1 MDEALKTP
9 ASRATAGDSS
19 TAFAGREVHL
29 KDLFAVVMH
38 HWRLVAI
45 LAFLVA
51 AAAYVSGRDA
61 VTQFRSQLTV
71 QITSPKRVFGR
82 MDDIDVD
89 ELALLTDPILSEAL
103 VLTTQQLAL
112 RVVDALALQ
121 LELADPA
128 TFRGD
133 AFSSIQVAPDAPL
146 GEYTLRMSASP
157 GQYQLLNRVDGR
169 VLWTGGRGES
179 VAGPGFSFRLL
190 PEETPENGI
199 DFRIVSREAAA
210 AWVSAGI
217 WYGVREATTAVD
229 ITFTGSDPTLVPHV
243 LNQAALQLR
252 LDGVERARVVA
263 TQRGQYVRE
272 QLERAD
278 RDLQAKLRELQE
290 FKEGQQIT
298 NLTASE
304 QSIVQ
309 SIRSFEQQRQETLI
323 QTATLREALS
333 ANDSIGVE
341 ALNRLAAQQ
350 GTAGNAAVAF
360 QIQNLL
366 DLYEERR
373 TLTAGAAGLRED
385 NPQVSAIDQRISAG
399 HSALRGAMEAAL
411 DGLEDR
417 LAALTANVENL
428 RTELSTFPG
437 KETRIAQLE
446 IERGILHD
454 TYSYLLGQYQQ
465 AQMQEATIAPYVS
478 ILDGASPPSPIGT
491 NLRQKVLLGLL
502 VGLLLGV
509 GGAFFLEYLD
519 QTVKTAADV
528 ERVVGAPV
536 LGLIPY
542 EPKLVA
548 GANGGRKP
556 ILAAT
561 ALSPDDPTVEA
572 YRSLRTNV
580 TFVSAERPVQLLAV
594 TSPGPGEGKTTTV
607 ANLALIL
614 ALSGSKVLLIDA
626 DLRRPILHRAFQLVD
641 QPGLTDVLIGNVSL
655 REALR
660 PDVSKNLDVL
670 PSGARPPNPSELL
683 GSDAMRRLLS
693 DARRDYEYIV
703 MDTPP
708 ALPVTDASVVGASM
722 DAMVVV
728 MRSGETE
735 ETAAQRTMSQL
746 ERVHAR
752 IAGVVLNGVSRRHDR
767 YYSYYSDS
775 SSRKERSPARN
786 LKARISRMF

>member
-1 MDEALKTP
+1 MDEALKNP
-9 ASRATAGDSS
+9 ATKASAGDR
-19 TAFAGREVHL
+19 FAGREVHL
-29 KDLFAVVMH
+29 KDLLAVVAH
-38 HWRLVAI
+38 HWRLVVI
-45 LAFLVA
+45 LSFLVA
-51 AAAYVSGRDA
+51 AAAYLSGRDA
-61 VTQFRSQLTV
+61 VTQYRSQLTV

-89 ELALLTDPILSEAL
+89 ELALLTDPVLSEAL

-121 LELADPA
+121 LELANP
-128 TFRGD
+128 TGFRGD
-133 AFSSIQVAPDAPL
+133 AFGSIQVAPDAPL
-146 GEYTLRMSASP
+146 GRYVVRTGQDP
-157 GQYQLLNRVDGR
+157 GRYQVLDQLSGS
-169 VLWTGGRGES
+169 VLWTGSHGDRVE
-179 VAGPGFSFRLL
+179 GPGFSFLL
-190 PEETPENGI
+190 APADVPEDGI
-199 DFRIVSREAAA
+199 GFRIVSREAAA

-229 ITFTGSDPTLVPHV
+229 INFTGADPTLVPHV

-252 LDGVERARVVA
+252 LDGAERARVVA
-263 TQRGQYVRE
+263 AQRGEYVRE

-290 FKEGQQIT
+290 FKEVQQIT
-298 NLTASE
+298 DLTASE
-304 QSIVQ
+304 RSIVQ
-309 SIRSFEQQRQETLI
+309 SIQNFEQQRQEALI
-323 QTATLREALS
+323 QMATLRRALS
-333 ANDSIGVE
+333 ADDSIGVE
-341 ALNRLAAQQ
+341 VLNRLAAQRS
-350 GTAGNAAVAF
+350 TADNAAVAF

-385 NPQVSAIDQRISAG
+385 NPQVTAIGQRIDTG
-399 HSALRGAMEAAL
+399 HGALRAAVEAAL
-411 DGLEDR
+411 DGLDDR
-417 LAALTANVENL
+417 IAALTSNVNNL
-428 RTELSTFPG
+428 RAELSTFPG

-446 IERGILHD
+446 IERGILHE

-465 AQMQEATIAPYVS
+465 SQMQEATISPYVS

-542 EPKLVA
+542 EPKLIA

-556 ILAAT
+556 VLALVS
-561 ALSPDDPTVEA
+561 LSPDDPTVEA

-580 TFVSAERPVQLLAV
+580 TFVSAERPVQLLSV

-607 ANLALIL
+607 ANLAMVL
-614 ALSGSKVLLIDA
+614 AQGGSRVLLIDG
-626 DLRRPILHRAFQLVD
+626 DLRRPLLHRAFQLID
-641 QPGLTDVLIGNVSL
+641 EPGLTDVLIGNVSI

-660 PDVSKNLDVL
+660 PEVAKNLDVL

-683 GSDAMRRLLS
+683 GSDAMRRLLT
-693 DARRDYEYIV
+693 DARRDYDYV
-703 MDTPP
+703 VLDTPP
-708 ALPVTDASVVGASM
+708 ALPVTDASIVGASV
-722 DAMVVV
+722 DATVLV

-735 ETAAQRTMSQL
+735 ETAAQRTVSQL

-752 IAGVVLNGVSRRHDR
+752 LAGVVLNGVSRRHDR
-767 YYSYYSDS
+767 YYSYYSDA
-775 SSRKERSPARN
+775 SSRRERSPGRSI
-786 LKARISRMF
+786 KARISKLL